1 MNKQQ
6 MSNAVAD
13 IVEGTPQ
20 RVVANVAASKE
31 PTQGTPAA
39 APTGPTAAE
48 AATATPEVQVPEEQT
63 AAPAAQDA
71 PAPDA
76 KAEALLGTIDSPDLR
91 AALRA
96 KQMAKRGRPR
106 KDRTNEPEEKLIH
119 SSFVVREEQWEKLRA
134 ISLRETLTM
143 RELVTFAIEKVIE
156 RYEQKHGPIATNE
169 GPKNINDIF

>member
-6 MSNAVAD
+6 KISNVVAE
-13 IVEGTPQ
+13 IAGGTPQ
-20 RVVANVAASKE
+20 RVVAYDEASKE
-31 PTQGTPAA
+31 PAQGTLAA
-39 APTGPTAAE
+39 ATEPTAPE
-48 AATATPEVQVPEEQT
+48 AATATPEVPAPEEQT
-63 AAPAAQDA
+63 AAPA
-71 PAPDA
+71 PDA
-76 KAEALLGTIDSPDLR
+76 RAEALLGTIDRPDLR

-106 KDRTNEPEEKLIH
+106 KDRTTEPEEKLIH

-169 GPKNINDIF
+169 GPKNIDDIF

>member
-6 MSNAVAD
+6 KISNVV
-13 IVEGTPQ
+13 VEIAGGTPQ
-20 RVVANVAASKE
+20 RVVAYDEASKE
-31 PTQGTPAA
+31 PAQGTPAA
-39 APTGPTAAE
+39 AATEPTAPE
-48 AATATPEVQVPEEQT
+48 AATATPEVPAAEEQT
-63 AAPAAQDA
+63 AAPT
-71 PAPDA
+71 PDA
-76 KAEALLGTIDSPDLR
+76 RAEALLGTIDSPDLR

-169 GPKNINDIF
+169 GPKNIDDIF